1 MSLSEEQKL
10 KDIRRAYVLARAL
23 NIQYQWIREF
33 LNPELK
39 KAASNAKAANSYFI
53 KQIDSAFKKR
63 LREDTLIN
71 EEEELAF
78 KLLEQLEKLQDD
90 KQDLHPRSTGD

>member
-1 MSLSEEQKL
+1 VSKPSEEEQL

-23 NIQYQWIREF
+23 NVQYQWIREF

-39 KAASNAKAANSYFI
+39 KAANNAKAANSFFI
-53 KQIDSAFKKR
+53 KQINEAFKKR
-63 LREDTLIN
+63 FKNEKLID

-78 KLLEQLEKLQDD
+78 ILLEEFEKRQHD
-90 KQDLHPRSTGD
+90 K

>member
-1 MSLSEEQKL
+1 MKNTDLPKLTEEQKL

-33 LNPELK
+33 LSPELK
-39 KAASNAKAANSYFI
+39 KAAGNAKAANSFFI
-53 KQIDSAFKKR
+53 KQIDDAFKRK
-63 LREDTLIN
+63 LKDNSLIN

-78 KLLEQLEKLQDD
+78 RLLEELEKY
-90 KQDLHPRSTGD
+90 DLNVNK

>member
-1 MSLSEEQKL
+1 MAKEITDEQKL

-39 KAASNAKAANSYFI
+39 KAVNNAKASNSFFI
-53 KQIDSAFKKR
+53 KQIDDVFKKR
-63 LREDTLIN
+63 LKDDALIS

-78 KLLEQLEKLQDD
+78 KLLEELEKLDSNVNQ
-90 KQDLHPRSTGD
+90 

>member
-1 MSLSEEQKL
+1 MKISDDQKL

-23 NIQYQWIREF
+23 NIQYAWIKEF

-39 KAASNAKAANSYFI
+39 RAAGNAKASNSHFI
-53 KQIDSAFKKR
+53 NSIDIAFRKR
-63 LREDTLIN
+63 LQNKELIK

-78 KLLEQLEKLQDD
+78 KLLEELEKLDNKKDVD
-90 KQDLHPRSTGD
+90 K

>member
-1 MSLSEEQKL
+1 MSNLSEEQKL

-39 KAASNAKAANSYFI
+39 KAVNNAKASNAFFI
-53 KQIDSAFKKR
+53 KQIDDVFKKR
-63 LREDTLIN
+63 LKNGKLIDQ
-71 EEEELAF
+71 EEELAF
-78 KLLEQLEKLQDD
+78 KLLEELEKLQDD
-90 KQDLHPRSTGD
+90 K

>member
-1 MSLSEEQKL
+1 MTKISEEQKL

-33 LNPELK
+33 VNPELK
-39 KAASNAKAANSYFI
+39 KAVNNAKAANSHFI
-53 KQIDSAFKKR
+53 YSLDEAFKKR
-63 LREDTLIN
+63 LRDDKLIQ

-78 KLLEQLEKLQDD
+78 RLLEELEKLD
-90 KQDLHPRSTGD
+90 KLDKPDNDK

>member
-1 MSLSEEQKL
+1 MTKLSEEQKL

-33 LNPELK
+33 VNPELK
-39 KAASNAKAANSYFI
+39 KAVNNAKAANSHFI
-53 KQIDSAFKKR
+53 QSLDEVFKKR
-63 LREDTLIN
+63 LRNDKLIK

-78 KLLEQLEKLQDD
+78 KLLEELEKLQDD
-90 KQDLHPRSTGD
+90 K

>member
-39 KAASNAKAANSYFI
+39 KAANDAKAANSYFI
-53 KQIDSAFKKR
+53 KKIDDVFKRR
-63 LREDTLIN
+63 LREDKLIN

-78 KLLEQLEKLQDD
+78 KLLEELEKLNTD
-90 KQDLHPRSTGD
+90 KDVNK

>member
-1 MSLSEEQKL
+1 MAKISEEQKL

-33 LNPELK
+33 VNPELK
-39 KAASNAKAANSYFI
+39 KAVNNAKASNSHFI
-53 KQIDSAFKKR
+53 YSLDEVFKKR
-63 LREDTLIN
+63 LRDDKLIE

-78 KLLEQLEKLQDD
+78 RLLEELEKLD
-90 KQDLHPRSTGD
+90 KLDKPDNDK

>member
-1 MSLSEEQKL
+1 MTKLSEEQKL

-39 KAASNAKAANSYFI
+39 KAANNAKAANSHFI
-53 KQIDSAFKKR
+53 RILDDVFQKR
-63 LREDTLIN
+63 LRNDTLIR

-78 KLLEQLEKLQDD
+78 KLLEELEKLQDD
-90 KQDLHPRSTGD
+90 K

>member
-39 KAASNAKAANSYFI
+39 KAANDAKATNSYFI
-53 KQIDSAFKKR
+53 KKIDDAFKRR
-63 LREDTLIN
+63 LREDKLIN

-78 KLLEQLEKLQDD
+78 KLLEELEKLNTD
-90 KQDLHPRSTGD
+90 KDVNK

>member
-1 MSLSEEQKL
+1 MNKLSEEQKL

-39 KAASNAKAANSYFI
+39 KAANNAKAANAFFI
-53 KQIDSAFKKR
+53 KQIDDVFKKR
-63 LREDTLIN
+63 LRDGKLIDA
-71 EEEELAF
+71 EEELAF
-78 KLLEQLEKLQDD
+78 KLLEELEKLQDD
-90 KQDLHPRSTGD
+90 K

>member
-1 MSLSEEQKL
+1 MKLTEEQKL

-23 NIQYQWIREF
+23 NIQYQWIRDF

-39 KAASNAKAANSYFI
+39 KAANNAKATNSYFI
-53 KQIDSAFKKR
+53 KSLDDVFKKK
-63 LREDTLIN
+63 LRDDKLIQ

-78 KLLEQLEKLQDD
+78 KLLEELEKLD
-90 KQDLHPRSTGD
+90 KKEDVDK

>member
-1 MSLSEEQKL
+1 MSQLSDEQKL

-39 KAASNAKAANSYFI
+39 KAAGNAKAANSFFI
-53 KQIDSAFKKR
+53 KQIDDVFKKR
-63 LREDTLIN
+63 LRDGKLID

-78 KLLEQLEKLQDD
+78 KLLEELEKIQND
-90 KQDLHPRSTGD
+90 K

>member
-39 KAASNAKAANSYFI
+39 KAANNAKAANSYFI
-53 KQIDSAFKKR
+53 KQIDSAFKRR
-63 LREDTLIN
+63 LKEDTLIN

>member
-39 KAASNAKAANSYFI
+39 KAANDAKAANSYFI
-53 KQIDSAFKKR
+53 KKIDDAFKRK
-63 LREDTLIN
+63 LREDKLIN

-78 KLLEQLEKLQDD
+78 KLLEELEKLNTD
-90 KQDLHPRSTGD
+90 KDVNK

>member
-1 MSLSEEQKL
+1 VNKLSEEQKL

-39 KAASNAKAANSYFI
+39 KAANNAKAANAFFI
-53 KQIDSAFKKR
+53 KQIDDVFKKR
-63 LREDTLIN
+63 LRDGKLIDA
-71 EEEELAF
+71 EEELAF
-78 KLLEQLEKLQDD
+78 KLLEELEKLQDD
-90 KQDLHPRSTGD
+90 K

>member
-1 MSLSEEQKL
+1 MSSTDHPKLTEEQKL

-33 LNPELK
+33 LSPELK
-39 KAASNAKAANSYFI
+39 KAASNAKAANSFFI
-53 KQIDSAFKKR
+53 KKIDEAFKRK
-63 LREDTLIN
+63 LKDDSLIN

-78 KLLEQLEKLQDD
+78 KLLEELEKN
-90 KQDLHPRSTGD
+90 